1 MCRATLYLWIS
12 IRSRRAQLPACVNI
26 ENMMLIVPLTKGPGH
41 CRLRRS
47 VPQHRDK
54 GHASTI
60 TRTPLWS
67 DSRAGRIPEDSQQWI
82 LPVSPARQEGAPGL
96 ALAGSSCV
104 S

>member
-60 TRTPLWS
+60 TRLHSGVTAELGEFQKIPSSGFSLFPLP
-67 DSRAGRIPEDSQQWI
+67 GRRELLVW
-82 LPVSPARQEGAPGL
+82 LLLAAR
-96 ALAGSSCV
+96 V
-104 S
+104 